1 MKIIVDIT
9 RQDYVDFNKF
19 HFMKTGFKKTIL
31 TYLIALIL
39 MELYLN
45 KDGFNLFA
53 TSFSSI
59 LFILV
64 CWFLTYNRLNKTK
77 KIPID
82 DGSFLGETEFDF
94 LEDKILYKKYNS
106 EGNVSWSTIKSF
118 EESKTTYYL
127 YIDRIVA
134 YVIPKRFFT
143 NENEKLAFQ
152 ELVKKH
158 IKK

>member
-1 MKIIVDIT
+1 MKLIVDIT

-53 TSFSSI
+53 TLFSSI

-82 DGSFLGETEFDF
+82 NGSFLGETEFDF

-118 EESKTTYYL
+118 NEGKNAFYL
-127 YIDRIVA
+127 YIDSIVA
-134 YVIPKRFFT
+134 YVIPKRFFL
-143 NENEKLAFQ
+143 NKEEMIAFQ
-152 ELVKKH
+152 NLVERNLQK
-158 IKK
+158 